1 MIFIKRFLFI
11 LFFSIIY
18 CYIGYQLFSDIFY
31 SDSVI
36 ITYGIHPFNICT
48 KNSDLWKYIKITFF
62 ITYIFSSFIIS
73 NFLYFIISLFL
84 KKLIN
89 LITKILNKLKST
101 FNSLHLFQLFNPK
114 KLIHFIYYVFCKFKI
129 NKNNLQKKIK
139 NKNTFFSDDRND
151 EKNSNYYFQN
161 YKNNNFENDQNDS
174 FNTSINHAKNKN
186 QINSIYFQNK
196 KINKLIKKS
205 DNKLIKNNLLKKDLY
220 LFVGNTFDE
229 KKPIYLPEKSLYQNI
244 LITGTIGTGK
254 TSSAMYPFTKQLI
267 EYSCRDFINK
277 IGMLVLDVKGNYHLK
292 VSEFAKN
299 CGRENDLV
307 IISLG
312 GKYKYNPLH
321 KPNLK
326 PSILANRLKT
336 ILLLFSPN
344 NSESYWLDKSEQILT
359 ECIKLCRL
367 YNNGYVTFEE
377 IHKLISVNNYY
388 TEKIEILRNKFTNN
402 EFSNEDIYNLIS
414 SLNFFQKEFLSL
426 DSRTLSI
433 LKSEITRI
441 TNVFVSDYEIY
452 KTFNPKE
459 EELNFFG
466 FEDLINTGKIVV
478 LNMNISEYKN
488 LSKIIATYLK
498 LDFQAEVMARLANNF
513 EFSTRTVAFI
523 SDEYHEYC
531 TVSDSEFYAQSREA
545 KCINIVASQS
555 YTSLLNSLNNK
566 YSVEVIVQ
574 NLVNKFW
581 FRTDDIFTIENA
593 QKQIGKEDK
602 EKLLKSISENAKETN
617 YSYITN
623 TLNST
628 DSSISESI
636 SKQLYFEFIY
646 DTKFFTQ
653 ELENFC
659 ALAFISDGNKIIKPE
674 KIKLKPYFE
683 K

>member
-1 MIFIKRFLFI
+1 MPIMNGGVFIKRFFFI
-11 LFFSIIY
+11 IIFSFIY
-18 CYIGYQLFSDIFY
+18 CYIGYNLFSEIFY
-31 SDSVI
+31 ANSVI
-36 ITYGIHPFNICT
+36 ITYGIHPFDICI
-48 KNSDLWKYIKITFF
+48 KNPDLWRYIKIIFL
-62 ITYIFSSFIIS
+62 ISYIFSSFIIS
-73 NFLYFIISLFL
+73 NFLYFILSLFFQ
-84 KKLIN
+84 KIIN
-89 LITKILNKLKST
+89 LIKNLIDKIRSIINKFNLPKFNIKDLINYIFSKKKKNKYTFFEDVEDLNIDNAK
-101 FNSLHLFQLFNPK
+101 FQL
-114 KLIHFIYYVFCKFKI
+114 
-129 NKNNLQKKIK
+129 NNKKIK
-139 NKNTFFSDDRND
+139 NRTDNRLV
-151 EKNSNYYFQN
+151 
-161 YKNNNFENDQNDS
+161 KNNFP
-174 FNTSINHAKNKN
+174 
-186 QINSIYFQNK
+186 K
-196 KINKLIKKS
+196 KELS
-205 DNKLIKNNLLKKDLY
+205 
-220 LFVGNTFDE
+220 LFVGNLFSD
-229 KKPIYLPEKSLYQNI
+229 KKPIFLPSRSLYQNI

-267 EYSCRDFINK
+267 EFDCKNEENK
-277 IGMLVLDVKGNYHLK
+277 IGMLVLDVKGNYYLK

-299 CGRENDLV
+299 CDREDDLIV
-307 IISLG
+307 ISLG

-326 PSILANRLKT
+326 PSILAHRLKT

-344 NSESYWLDKSEQILT
+344 NSESYWLDKVEQILT

-377 IHKLISVNNYY
+377 IHKLISVDNYY
-388 TEKIEILRNKFTNN
+388 AEKIEILRNKFSHN
-402 EFSNEDIYNLIS
+402 EFSHEDIYNLIS

-426 DSRTLSI
+426 DLRTLSI

-498 LDFQAEVMARLANNF
+498 LDFQTEVMARLANNF
-513 EFSTRTVAFI
+513 KNSNRTVAFI

-531 TVSDSEFYAQSREA
+531 TASDSEFYAQSREA
-545 KCINIVASQS
+545 KCINIVATQS
-555 YTSLLNSLNNK
+555 YTSLLNTLNNK
-566 YSVEVIVQ
+566 YSVDVIIQ

-581 FRTDDIFTIENA
+581 FRTDDIFTIESA

-602 EKLLKSISENAKETN
+602 EKEFKSISENAKETN

-636 SKQLYFEFIY
+636 STQVYFEFVY

-659 ALAFISDGNKIIKPE
+659 SLAFLSDGNKIIKPQ
-674 KIKLKPYFE
+674 KIRLKPYFE